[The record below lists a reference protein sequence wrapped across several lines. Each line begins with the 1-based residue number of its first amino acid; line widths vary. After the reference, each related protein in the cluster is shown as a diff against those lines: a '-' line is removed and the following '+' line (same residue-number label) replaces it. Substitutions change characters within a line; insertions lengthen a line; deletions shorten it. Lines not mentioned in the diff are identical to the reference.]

1 MNETSAIRLIARI
14 APWLAPIPSGY
25 FVARSSFHHL
35 LSSDGPFLAYP
46 VAVIIGLMME
56 MLGVAS
62 VHTLQDLNRWNRQPN
77 VRRDGGWE
85 KAPTGAAWLAVLT
98 YFGGTFALLFVLE
111 TVANAA
117 RVAPFLFPLVAIAGA
132 TVWSVRNQHDER
144 KERYGVDE
152 TLRPGSLAERQERR
166 PLRPESEPE
175 RTPTPEPTPGPLV
188 PLPPFTCPVCGKGHA
203 SQQALAGHMKAHRN
217 GRSHDPEQLEV
228 VARALD

>member
-1 MNETSAIRLIARI
+1 MIETSAIRIIARL

-25 FVARSSFHHL
+25 FVARSSFRHL
-35 LSSDGPFLAYP
+35 LIGDGPYLAYP
-46 VAVIIGLMME
+46 VAIVIGLMME

-77 VRRDGGWE
+77 VRRPGGWE
-85 KAPTGAAWLAVLT
+85 KAPTGAAWLAVVT

-144 KERYGVDE
+144 RERYGVDE
-152 TLRPGSLAERQERR
+152 TLRPGSLATHRERGATEGETQ
-166 PLRPESEPE
+166 PAVSPPPAPPV
-175 RTPTPEPTPGPLV
+175 PTSAPV
-188 PLPPFTCPVCGKGHA
+188 LPFVCLVCGTGHET
-203 SQQALAGHMKAHRN
+203 QQALAGHMNAHRN
-217 GRSHDPEQLEV
+217 GRSHDPKQLE
-228 VARALD
+228 AISRALD